1 MGRTVWKKV
10 FNDLRFNKTRTLLV
24 VLSIA
29 VGVAAIGTIAGGHI
43 VFSRDMQESF
53 NSINP
58 ANITIFSD
66 PFDEEVVA
74 AVRKIRGVKAA
85 DGRRTV
91 AVRVQAPDGNW
102 KQMNLTV
109 IADYKDIRVNKLKLM
124 EGAWPPPDK
133 GVLFERSSLA
143 SFPVT
148 VGNNLLVEAP
158 DGKRRQLKV
167 AGLVHDISQIPS
179 FFSGTLN
186 GYITYN
192 TLESLGEIRELDTLV
207 VQTANAPGDKE
218 GLALL
223 ARQVWDKLE
232 KGGRKVYWTTVLPP
246 GEHPLHSAFQAI
258 LFLLTTMGVLALL
271 LSGFLLVNT
280 VTSILSQQIR
290 QIGIMKTIGGTTKQI
305 FGLYIGSVLCYS
317 LLALVVAIPL
327 GALGARLA
335 TYSQADL
342 ANIEV
347 KGFQIVPEVVLMQ
360 AVVAVFISVLAA
372 FLPLWRGTRIPV
384 RQALGSY
391 GMGTEQTGRLSRI
404 LDSRIDQ
411 LIQRWNR
418 ISRPLRLSLRN
429 TFRRKGR
436 LALTLATLTMAGAIF
451 IAVFSVSQSIQVTTE
466 ELFEYFNYDINM
478 VFSKSHRV
486 DRIEQESL
494 AVEGITEVECWG
506 YSIGRILRNPRD
518 ENDSEQLFLYGP
530 NAQTQMIR
538 PQVLQGRWLL
548 PEDENALVIN
558 GDVLK
563 KMPELKPGSK
573 VILKLAGK
581 KAEWTVVGVVKGV
594 MAGPTGYINYPYFG
608 QAVREMGRAA
618 SVQVKTLR
626 HDKEY
631 QIQLARQME
640 QHMKKVGMRV
650 NFLQTTQELKE
661 MILAQFNVIVTFLLI
676 MAALLGIVGALG
688 LAGTMSINVV
698 ERTRE
703 IGVMRAI
710 GAGDRDVL
718 QLVMVEGMMI
728 GGLSWAMGLILA
740 LPVSKF
746 MSDQVG
752 NLFIQAPLTFR
763 FSLFGAALW
772 LLIVLLMSAL
782 ATWWPAR
789 NASKISVRE
798 SLSYE

>member
-1 MGRTVWKKV
+1 MGRTVWKKI
-10 FNDLRFNKTRTLLV
+10 FNDLWFNKTRTVLV

-66 PFDEEVVA
+66 PFDEDMVPA
-74 AVRKIRGVKAA
+74 IRKIRGVKSA

-102 KQMNLTV
+102 TQMNLTV
-109 IADYKDIRVNKLKLM
+109 IVDYNDIRVNKLKLM
-124 EGAWPPPDK
+124 DGAWPPPDK
-133 GVLFERSSLA
+133 GVLFERSSLP
-143 SFPVT
+143 SFPAK
-148 VGNNLLVEAP
+148 VGDSLLVEAP

-186 GYITYN
+186 GYITFN
-192 TLESLGEIRELDTLV
+192 TLESLGEIRELDTMV
-207 VQTANAPGDKE
+207 VQTFGAPDDKA

-223 ARQVWDKLE
+223 ARQVWDKIE
-232 KGGRKVYWTTVLPP
+232 KGGRKVFWSTVLPP
-246 GEHPLHSAFQAI
+246 GEHPLHSAFEAI
-258 LFLLTTMGVLALL
+258 LFLLTTMGILALL

-305 FGLYIGSVLCYS
+305 FALYIGSVLCYS

-327 GALGARLA
+327 GAMGARVA
-335 TYSQADL
+335 TFSQADL

-360 AVVAVFISVLAA
+360 AVVAILISVLAA
-372 FLPLWRGTRIPV
+372 FLPLWRGTKIPV
-384 RQALGSY
+384 RAALGSY
-391 GMGTEQTGRLSRI
+391 GMGTEHAGRFSRF
-404 LDSRIDQ
+404 LDRRVDRMIQNWAQ
-411 LIQRWNR
+411 L
-418 ISRPLRLSLRN
+418 SRPLRLSLRN

-436 LALTLATLTMAGAIF
+436 LGLTLATLTMAGAIF

-466 ELFEYFNYDINM
+466 ELFDYFNYDINM
-478 VFSKSHRV
+478 AFAKSHRV
-486 DRIEQESL
+486 ERIEQESL
-494 AVEGITEVECWG
+494 AVPGIVDVESWG
-506 YSIGRILRNPRD
+506 YSIGRILRNPHD
-518 ENDSEQLFLYGP
+518 ENDSEQLFIYGP
-530 NAQTQMIR
+530 NARTNMIR
-538 PQVLQGRWLL
+538 PQILQGRWLL

-558 GDVLK
+558 TDVLK
-563 KMPELKPGSK
+563 KLPELAPGSK
-573 VILKLAGK
+573 VMLKLAGK
-581 KAEWTVVGVVKGV
+581 KAEWLVVGVTKGV
-594 MAGPTGYINYPYFG
+594 MAGPTGYANYPYFG
-608 QAVREMGRAA
+608 QSVREMGRAS
-618 SVQVKTLR
+618 SVQVKTL
-626 HDKEY
+626 HQDKAY
-631 QIQLARQME
+631 QIQTARLME
-640 QHMKKVGMRV
+640 QHMKKIGMRV

-661 MILAQFNVIVTFLLI
+661 MIIAQFNVIVTFLLI
-676 MAALLGIVGALG
+676 MAGLLGIVGALG

-718 QLVMVEGMMI
+718 QLVMVEGVMI
-728 GGLSWAMGLILA
+728 GCISWTLGLILS

-752 NLFIQAPLTFR
+752 LLFIQAPLTFR
-763 FSLFGAALW
+763 FSLLGAAIW
-772 LLIVLLMSAL
+772 LGVIMLMSAL

-789 NASKISVRE
+789 NASRISVRE

>member
-10 FNDLRFNKTRTLLV
+10 FNDLWLNKTRTVLV

-58 ANITIFSD
+58 ANITVFSD
-66 PFDEEVVA
+66 PFDTEMVA
-74 AVRKIRGVKAA
+74 AVRKIRGVRSA

-91 AVRVQAPDGNW
+91 SVRLQSPTGVW

-124 EGAWPPPDK
+124 EGAWPPPEK

-143 SFPVT
+143 AFPVK
-148 VGNNLLVEAP
+148 VGDALTVEAP
-158 DGKRRQLKV
+158 DGKKRTLKV

-186 GYITYN
+186 GYITFN
-192 TLESLGEIRELDTLV
+192 TLEALGEARELDTMV
-207 VQTANAPGDKE
+207 VQTSNDPTDKE

-223 ARQVWDKLE
+223 ARQVWDKIE
-232 KGGRKVYWTTVLPP
+232 KGGRKVYWTAVLPP
-246 GEHPLHSAFQAI
+246 GEHPLHTAFQAV

-280 VTSILSQQIR
+280 ITSILAQQMR
-290 QIGIMKTIGGTTKQI
+290 QIGVMKTIGGTTRQI
-305 FGLYIGSVLCYS
+305 FSLYIGSVLCYS
-317 LLALVVAIPL
+317 VLSLIVAIPL
-327 GALGARLA
+327 GALGARLS

-347 KGFQIVPEVVLMQ
+347 KGFQIVPEVVLLQ
-360 AVVAVFISVLAA
+360 AAVAILISVLAA
-372 FLPLWRGTRIPV
+372 MIPLWRGTRIPV
-384 RQALGSY
+384 RKALESY
-391 GMGTEQTGRLSRI
+391 GVSNGETGRVSRM
-404 LDSRIDQ
+404 IDVRVDR
-411 LIQRWNR
+411 LIQRFDGL
-418 ISRPLRLSLRN
+418 SRPLRLSLRN

-466 ELFEYFNYDINM
+466 ELFDYFDYDIGL
-478 VFSKSHRV
+478 VFSKVHRV
-486 DRIEQESL
+486 DRIEQEAM
-494 AVEGITEVECWG
+494 AVPGIVDVECWG
-506 YSIGRILRNPRD
+506 YSIGRILRNPRN
-518 ENDSEQLFLYGP
+518 ENDSEQLFIYGP
-530 NAQTQMIR
+530 NADTRMVR
-538 PQVLQGRWLL
+538 PQMVSGRWLL

-558 GDVLK
+558 TDVIK
-563 KMPELKPGSK
+563 KMPELVPGSR
-573 VILKLAGK
+573 ITLKLAGK
-581 KAEWTVVGVVKGV
+581 KAEWTIVGVAKSV
-594 MAGPTGYINYPYFG
+594 MSGPTGYVNYPYFG
-608 QAVREMGRAA
+608 RSVRETGRAN
-618 SVQVKTLR
+618 SVQVKTVR
-626 HDKEY
+626 HDGESQVK
-631 QIQLARQME
+631 IARE
-640 QHMKKVGMRV
+640 LELHMKKTGLRV
-650 NFLQTTQELKE
+650 NFLQTTQELKD
-661 MILAQFNVIVTFLLI
+661 MILAQFNVIITFLLI
-676 MAALLGIVGALG
+676 MAGLLGVVGALG

-703 IGVMRAI
+703 IGVMRAV
-710 GAGDRDVL
+710 GAGDRDIL
-718 QLVMVEGMMI
+718 KLVMVEGVMI
-728 GGLSWAMGLILA
+728 GCLSWVMGLALA

-746 MSDQVG
+746 MSAQVG
-752 NLFIQAPLTFR
+752 ILFIQAPLTFK
-763 FSLFGAALW
+763 FSLWGALIW
-772 LLIVLLMSAL
+772 LLVILMISAL

-789 NASKISVRE
+789 NASRVSVRE

>member
-10 FNDLRFNKTRTLLV
+10 FNDLWFNKTRTLLV

-66 PFDEEVVA
+66 PFETELVT
-74 AVRKIRGVKAA
+74 AVRKIRGVKSA

-91 AVRVQAPDGNW
+91 AVRVQAADGNW

-109 IADYKDIRVNKLKLM
+109 IADYKDVRVNKLKMM
-124 EGAWPPPDK
+124 EGTWPPPDK
-133 GVLFERSSLA
+133 GVLIERSSLS
-143 SFPVT
+143 SFPVKT
-148 VGNNLLVEAP
+148 GDSFLVEAP

-186 GYITYN
+186 GFITFN

-207 VQTANAPGDKE
+207 VQTGNATNDKE

-223 ARQVWDKLE
+223 ARQVWDKVE
-232 KGGRKVYWTTVLPP
+232 KGGKKVYWTTVLPP

-258 LFLLTTMGVLALL
+258 LFLLTTMGVLSLL

-290 QIGIMKTIGGTTKQI
+290 QIGIMKTIGGTTRQI
-305 FGLYIGSVLCYS
+305 FALYIGSVLCYS
-317 LLALVVAIPL
+317 VLALAVAIPL
-327 GALGARLA
+327 GALGARLS

-347 KGFQIVPEVVLMQ
+347 KGFQIVLEVVLLQ
-360 AVVAVFISVLAA
+360 VVVAVLISVLAA
-372 FLPLWRGTRIPV
+372 FVPLWRGTRIPV
-384 RQALGSY
+384 RAALGSY
-391 GMGTEQTGRLSRI
+391 GMRSEKTGRFSRM
-404 LDSRIDQ
+404 LDRRVDR
-411 LIQRWNR
+411 LIGRWDK

-436 LALTLATLTMAGAIF
+436 LGLTLATLTMAGAIF
-451 IAVFSVSQSIQVTTE
+451 IAVFSVSQSIKVTTE
-466 ELFEYFNYDINM
+466 ELFDYFNYDFNI

-486 DRIEQESL
+486 DRIEQEALTVS
-494 AVEGITEVECWG
+494 GITGVECWG

-530 NAQTQMIR
+530 NANTKMIR

-548 PEDENALVIN
+548 PEEENALVIN
-558 GDVLK
+558 SDVLK

-573 VILKLAGK
+573 VTLKVAGK
-581 KAEWTVVGVVKGV
+581 KTEWTIVGVVKGV
-594 MAGPTGYINYPYFG
+594 MAGPTGYINYPYFS
-608 QAVREMGRAA
+608 QAIREMGRAS
-618 SVQVKTLR
+618 SVQIQTIR
-626 HDKEY
+626 HDKEF
-631 QIQLARQME
+631 QIQAARLME

-676 MAALLGIVGALG
+676 MAGLLGIVGALG

-718 QLVMVEGMMI
+718 QLVMVEGVMI
-728 GGLSWAMGLILA
+728 GCLSWIMGLVLA

-763 FSLFGAALW
+763 FSFFGAGLW
-772 LLIVLLMSAL
+772 LLIVLLVSAL

>member
-1 MGRTVWKKV
+1 M
-10 FNDLRFNKTRTLLV
+10 
-24 VLSIA
+24 
-29 VGVAAIGTIAGGHI
+29 
-43 VFSRDMQESF
+43 
-53 NSINP
+53 
-58 ANITIFSD
+58 
-66 PFDEEVVA
+66 
-74 AVRKIRGVKAA
+74 
-85 DGRRTV
+85 
-91 AVRVQAPDGNW
+91 
-102 KQMNLTV
+102 
-109 IADYKDIRVNKLKLM
+109 
-124 EGAWPPPDK
+124 
-133 GVLFERSSLA
+133 
-143 SFPVT
+143 
-148 VGNNLLVEAP
+148 
-158 DGKRRQLKV
+158 
-167 AGLVHDISQIPS
+167 
-179 FFSGTLN
+179 
-186 GYITYN
+186 
-192 TLESLGEIRELDTLV
+192 LD
-207 VQTANAPGDKE
+207 
-218 GLALL
+218 
-223 ARQVWDKLE
+223 
-232 KGGRKVYWTTVLPP
+232 
-246 GEHPLHSAFQAI
+246 
-258 LFLLTTMGVLALL
+258 
-271 LSGFLLVNT
+271 
-280 VTSILSQQIR
+280 
-290 QIGIMKTIGGTTKQI
+290 
-305 FGLYIGSVLCYS
+305 C
-317 LLALVVAIPL
+317 
-327 GALGARLA
+327 
-335 TYSQADL
+335 
-342 ANIEV
+342 
-347 KGFQIVPEVVLMQ
+347 
-360 AVVAVFISVLAA
+360 
-372 FLPLWRGTRIPV
+372 
-384 RQALGSY
+384 
-391 GMGTEQTGRLSRI
+391 
-404 LDSRIDQ
+404 RIDR
-411 LIQRWNR
+411 LIQRWDQ

-478 VFSKSHRV
+478 VFSKSHRI
-486 DRIEQESL
+486 DRIEQEAL
-494 AVEGITEVECWG
+494 AVDGITEVECWG

-581 KAEWTVVGVVKGV
+581 KAEWTVVGIVKGV
-594 MAGPTGYINYPYFG
+594 MAGPTGYVNYPYFG
-608 QAVREMGRAA
+608 QAVRETGRAA

-763 FSLFGAALW
+763 FSLFGSALW